1 LRREQERTPVPKRPR
16 RSRDPVQAAH
26 QVYLEIIG
34 EASPPPE
41 PEREK
46 SPAAVARGKRGGA
59 AGGPARAARLS
70 PQERTEIARIAAE
83 ARWKKTKG

>member
-1 LRREQERTPVPKRPR
+1 MPKRPR

-34 EASPPPE
+34 EAPIPQ

-46 SPAAVARGKRGGA
+46 NSAAVARGRKGGA
-59 AGGPARAARLS
+59 VGGKARAEKLS
-70 PQERTEIARIAAE
+70 PEERSDIARTAAQ
-83 ARWKKTKG
+83 ARWKKPGKG